1 MLETLDLIK
10 NAYSCPCPLAEDQQL
25 AHTHD
30 QMNAELVET
39 YNDGLRELLQLTL
52 AKFEAMISTDN
63 IEEEDESSPH

>member
-1 MLETLDLIK
+1 
-10 NAYSCPCPLAEDQQL
+10 
-25 AHTHD
+25 
-30 QMNAELVET
+30 MNAELVET